1 MMHERPVVR
10 PQGSLNLSQKFYRA
24 LMERQRVIAYEF
36 GPYRLLPGERLL
48 LRRGETVALTPKV
61 FDTLL
66 VLVEHAGRLLAKD
79 ELMKMIWQDSFVEEG
94 NLTQNIFILRKV
106 LGESP
111 HDHQYIVTIPG
122 QGYRFVAEVLEVL
135 PEAAAFRYRDGEGPG
150 DSAEAKAV
158 SNTLTSLAVLP
169 FVSLYSEGDHAYLGP
184 GIADTLITRLSNIKR
199 LAVRPTT
206 AILKYIDAPPDPL
219 RAGREL
225 GVDAV
230 LDGRIQRASER
241 IRVTMQLIRVR
252 DGKTLW
258 AEKFDEKL
266 TDIFEVQDS
275 ISEQVMRA
283 LAVQLTSDEQKLLT
297 KRYTESVEAF
307 QLYIKG
313 RHFWNKRTVEDLRR
327 GMACAQ
333 QAIDIDPT
341 YTMAYIG
348 LADSYN
354 LLAGYAGINPKEAFP
369 KARAAALRAQ
379 EIDATLAEAEASLA
393 FVAYRYEWNW
403 PEAEE
408 RFRRSIELR
417 PDYPT
422 AHHWYGEYLAA
433 MGRYPESIT
442 ELERA
447 QQLDPLSLPINT
459 DLGQSLYFARRY
471 SEAIEQLR
479 KTLEMGQGFVRA
491 HVILGAAYERQQMY
505 AEAIAAL
512 STARDISGGN
522 HLATGGLGYTLA
534 IAGRRGEALETL
546 RELERHSAQ
555 SYVSPYTIALIHMGL
570 GDQDRA
576 LEWLWKAYEH
586 RDVWLVWLRVN
597 PRFDPLHRDPRFR
610 ELLLLVNP
618 AKP

>member
-1 MMHERPVVR
+1 
-10 PQGSLNLSQKFYRA
+10 
-24 LMERQRVIAYEF
+24 MERGRVIAYEF

-66 VLVEHAGRLLAKD
+66 VLVEHGGRLLPKD
-79 ELMKMIWQDSFVEEG
+79 KLMKMIWQDSFVEEG
-94 NLTQNIFILRKV
+94 NLTQNIFILRRV

-122 QGYRFVAEVLEVL
+122 QGYRFVAEVREIL
-135 PEAAAFRYRDGEGPG
+135 PEADEAFHYRNGEGPG
-150 DSAEAKAV
+150 DAEEERAAGRA
-158 SNTLTSLAVLP
+158 LTSLAVLP
-169 FVSLYSEGDHAYLGP
+169 FWSLYSEGDQAYLGP

-199 LAVRPTT
+199 LTVRPTT
-206 AILKYIDAPPDPL
+206 AVLKYIDAQPDPL

-258 AEKFDEKL
+258 AEKFDENL

-313 RHFWNKRTVEDLRR
+313 RHFWNKRTVEDLKR

-348 LADSYN
+348 LADTYN
-354 LLAGYAGINPKEAFP
+354 LLAGYGGVNPKETFP

-379 EIDATLAEAEASLA
+379 EIDPTLAEAEASLA

-433 MGRYPESIT
+433 LGRYPESIA
-442 ELERA
+442 ELEHA

-471 SEAIEQLR
+471 AEAVEQLL
-479 KTLEMGQGFVRA
+479 KTLEMGHRFVRA
-491 HVILGAAYERQQMY
+491 HVLLGAAYEQQGMY
-505 AEAIAAL
+505 TEAVAAL
-512 STARDISGGN
+512 SQACEISGGN
-522 HLATGGLGYTLA
+522 HLAAGGLGYTLA
-534 IAGRRGEALETL
+534 VAGRRDEAGETL
-546 RELERHSAQ
+546 RELEGLAAHG
-555 SYVSPYTIALIHMGL
+555 YVSPYTIALIHVGL
-570 GDQDRA
+570 GQHASA
-576 LEWLWKAYEH
+576 LDWLRKAYEQ
-586 RDVWLVWLRVN
+586 RDVWLVWVRVN
-597 PRFDPLHRDPRFR
+597 PRFDPLRADPRFA
-610 ELLLLVNP
+610 ELLRLVNLAAP
-618 AKP
+618 

>member
-1 MMHERPVVR
+1 
-10 PQGSLNLSQKFYRA
+10 
-24 LMERQRVIAYEF
+24 MERRSVVAYEF
-36 GPYRLLPGERLL
+36 GPYRLLPGERRL
-48 LRRGETVALTPKV
+48 LRRGEAVALTPKV

-66 VLVEHAGRLLAKD
+66 ALVGHSDRLLAKD

-111 HDHQYIVTIPG
+111 QDHQYIVTIPG
-122 QGYRFVAEVLEVL
+122 QGYRFVAEVLEIRD
-135 PEAAAFRYRDGEGPG
+135 EKSAFRYPASGDEGAHATEVGATRD
-150 DSAEAKAV
+150 
-158 SNTLTSLAVLP
+158 TLTSLAVLP
-169 FVSLYSEGDHAYLGP
+169 FMSLYSEGDQAYLGP

-199 LAVRPTT
+199 LTVRPTT
-206 AILKYIDAPPDPL
+206 AILKYIDTQPDPL

-225 GVDAV
+225 GVEAV
-230 LDGRIQRASER
+230 LDGRIQRAGER
-241 IRVTMQLIRVR
+241 LRVTMQLIRVR

-313 RHFWNKRTVEDLRR
+313 RHFWNKRTVADLRR

-348 LADSYN
+348 LADTYN
-354 LLAGYAGINPKEAFP
+354 LLAGYAGLNPKETFP

-403 PEAEE
+403 PEAEG

-422 AHHWYGEYLAA
+422 AHHWYGEFLAA
-433 MGRYPESIT
+433 MGRYSESIR

-471 SEAIEQLR
+471 REAIEQLQ
-479 KTLEMGQGFVRA
+479 KTLEMGQEFVRA
-491 HVILGAAYERQQMY
+491 HMILGAAYAQQGMF
-505 AEAIAAL
+505 AEAIAAH
-512 STARDISGGN
+512 STARDISDGN
-522 HLATGGLGYTLA
+522 HLAVGGLGYTLA
-534 IAGRRGEALETL
+534 IAGRRDEAIEAL
-546 RELERHSAQ
+546 RELERLSARV
-555 SYVSPYTIALIHMGL
+555 YVSPYTIALIHTGL
-570 GDQDRA
+570 GDYDRA
-576 LEWLWKAYEH
+576 LEWLWKAYEN

-597 PRFDPLHRDPRFR
+597 PGFDALHTDARFA
-610 ELLLLVNP
+610 ELLRRIGFAPN
-618 AKP
+618 AA

>member
-1 MMHERPVVR
+1 
-10 PQGSLNLSQKFYRA
+10 
-24 LMERQRVIAYEF
+24 MERRRVIAYEF
-36 GPYRLLPGERLL
+36 GPYRLLPVERRL

-66 VLVEHAGRLLAKD
+66 ALVAHSDRLLAKD

-94 NLTQNIFILRKV
+94 NLTQNVFILRKI

-111 HDHQYIVTIPG
+111 NDHQYIVTIPG
-122 QGYRFVAEVLEVL
+122 QGYRFVAEVQEVRQEPNAFHYQDAERAVGPTA
-135 PEAAAFRYRDGEGPG
+135 PEAM
-150 DSAEAKAV
+150 
-158 SNTLTSLAVLP
+158 NTALTSLAVLP
-169 FVSLYSEGDHAYLGP
+169 FMSLYSEGDHAYLGP

-199 LAVRPTT
+199 LVVRPTT
-206 AILKYIDAPPDPL
+206 SVLKYIDSQPDPL

-230 LDGRIQRASER
+230 LDGRIQRAGER

-252 DGKTLW
+252 DGHTLW

-283 LAVQLTSDEQKLLT
+283 LAVQLTSDEQRLLT
-297 KRYTESVEAF
+297 KRYTQSIEAF

-313 RHFWNKRTVEDLRR
+313 RHFWNKRTVEGLKR
-327 GMACAQ
+327 GMECAQ

-341 YTMAYIG
+341 YTPAYIG
-348 LADSYN
+348 LADTYN
-354 LLAGYAGINPKEAFP
+354 LLAGYAGLAPKETFP

-403 PEAEE
+403 SAAEE

-422 AHHWYGEYLAA
+422 AHHWYGEFLAA
-433 MGRYPESIT
+433 MGRYTESID

-459 DLGQSLYFARRY
+459 DLGQSLFFARQY
-471 SEAIEQLR
+471 EAAAEQLQ
-479 KTLEMGQGFVRA
+479 KTLEMDQGFVRA
-491 HVILGAAYERQQMY
+491 HIILGSAFEQQGMY
-505 AEAIAAL
+505 AEAVAAL
-512 STARDISGGN
+512 SKARAVSGGN
-522 HLATGGLGYTLA
+522 HLAIGGLGYALGV
-534 IAGRRGEALETL
+534 AGRRDEAMKALDELL
-546 RELERHSAQ
+546 RLSAQ
-555 SYVSPYTIALIHMGL
+555 RYVSPYTIALIHTGL
-570 GDQDRA
+570 GDHDRA
-576 LEWLWKAYEH
+576 LEWLWKAYES

-597 PRFDPLHRDPRFR
+597 PRFDALHSDPRFQ
-610 ELLLLVNP
+610 ELLQSIGLANP
-618 AKP
+618 STRDRFKQDGQEEE

>member
-1 MMHERPVVR
+1 
-10 PQGSLNLSQKFYRA
+10 
-24 LMERQRVIAYEF
+24 MEKGRVIAYEF

-66 VLVEHAGRLLAKD
+66 VLVEHGGRLLAK
-79 ELMKMIWQDSFVEEG
+79 ERLMKMIWQDSFVEEG

-122 QGYRFVAEVLEVL
+122 QGYRFVAAVREIL
-135 PEAAAFRYRDGEGPG
+135 PEAEAAFRYRDDDGPSTVTDARASG
-150 DSAEAKAV
+150 RA
-158 SNTLTSLAVLP
+158 LTSLAVLP
-169 FVSLYSEGDHAYLGP
+169 FRSLHSEGDHAYLGP

-199 LAVRPTT
+199 LTVRPTT
-206 AILKYIDAPPDPL
+206 AILKYIDSQPDPL
-219 RAGREL
+219 GAGREL

-230 LDGRIQRASER
+230 LDGRIQRAQER

-348 LADSYN
+348 LADTYN
-354 LLAGYAGINPKEAFP
+354 LLAGYGGVNPKETFP

-379 EIDATLAEAEASLA
+379 EIDPTLAEAEASLA

-403 PEAEE
+403 TEAEE

-433 MGRYPESIT
+433 VGLYSQSIA

-471 SEAIEQLR
+471 AQAIEQLL
-479 KTLEMGQGFVRA
+479 KTLEMGHGFVRA
-491 HVILGAAYERQQMY
+491 HVLLGAAYEQQQMY
-505 AEAIAAL
+505 TEAIAAL
-512 STARDISGGN
+512 SRARELSGEN

-534 IAGRRGEALETL
+534 VAGRRDEALETL
-546 RELERHSAQ
+546 RELERLAAQ
-555 SYVSPYTIALIHMGL
+555 SYVSPYTIALIHVGL
-570 GDQDRA
+570 GQHERA
-576 LEWLWKAYEH
+576 LDWLRKAYEQ

-597 PRFDPLHRDPRFR
+597 PRFDALRADPRFA
-610 ELLLLVNP
+610 ELLRRVNL
-618 AKP
+618 AAS